1 MPHYPRRS
9 LDSPFAGGAAFDVQ
23 RPAVAERGGAYGPVF
38 WAAYIANALTMI
50 AITLLVRYADFV
62 THLGGAEGQ
71 LGLIVGVGMIG
82 SLCMRVGQGV
92 GIDRYGPRLIWRW
105 SMVFFIVSLVAH
117 LWITSAT
124 SFEIFAIRI
133 LMQTSIAGIF
143 GASITYISRRVPPD
157 RMAEIIG
164 TLGTS
169 GFVGFLVGPQLGDWI
184 CRGSVIEREQL
195 NWLFL
200 TAAGLA
206 TGGLVAVYWA
216 TRGETIKSSRRQ
228 PPVLPL
234 VRRYNPG
241 FVLLVAVVVGGGIT
255 IPHTFLRT
263 FAAERNISQIGFF
276 FIVYACTAFV
286 ARMMARGLYAKYG
299 NRPWIV
305 AGLALLAISM
315 GLYLVVHQVWQ
326 LAIPAVFAGAGHAI
340 LFPAIMAAGSTRF
353 PERYRGLGTT
363 LMLSMYDIGNL
374 IGAPVVGG
382 TLHLARLAGLPA
394 YTVMFTGV
402 AGSIGIMA
410 AAYWWRTRKPAPNA
424 TYFAPR
430 SGERFGASRRFF
442 KEFKPSL
449 TIVEPA
455 ASAIP
460 LKVSGVEPAPSIAMR
475 ATVTEEVK
483 DRDVAEPSACGQ
495 TAMTDR

>member
-1 MPHYPRRS
+1 MPQIPRRS
-9 LDSPFAGGAAFDVQ
+9 LDSPFAGGAPFDT
-23 RPAVAERGGAYGPVF
+23 RLPAAEEASDAYGPVF
-38 WAAYIANALTMI
+38 WAAYVANALTMI

-82 SLCMRVGQGV
+82 SLCMRVAQGV

-105 SMVFFIVSLVAH
+105 SMFFFIVSLVAH
-117 LWITSAT
+117 LWINSSSGFA
-124 SFEIFAIRI
+124 IFAVRI

-143 GASITYISRRVPPD
+143 GASITYISRRVPPE

-184 CRGSVIEREQL
+184 CGGAVIEREQL

-206 TGGLVAVYWA
+206 TGGLIAVCYA
-216 TRGETIKSSRRQ
+216 TRGKTVRSNRRQ

-263 FAAERNISQIGFF
+263 FAAERDISQIGFF

-286 ARMMARGLYAKYG
+286 ARMMARGLFAKYG
-299 NRPWIV
+299 NRPWIIG
-305 AGLALLAISM
+305 GLTLLAISM
-315 GLYLVVHQVWQ
+315 SLYLAVHQVWQ
-326 LAIPAVFAGAGHAI
+326 LAIPAICAGAGHAV

-374 IGAPVVGG
+374 IGAPLVGG
-382 TLHLARLAGLPA
+382 SLHLARLAGLPA
-394 YTVMFTGV
+394 YPLMFLGV
-402 AGSIGIMA
+402 AALIGLMA
-410 AAYWWRTRKPAPNA
+410 TGYWWRTRELQ
-424 TYFAPR
+424 T
-430 SGERFGASRRFF
+430 SRTRR
-442 KEFKPSL
+442 L
-449 TIVEPA
+449 A
-455 ASAIP
+455 AST
-460 LKVSGVEPAPSIAMR
+460 KTDRCDEEP
-475 ATVTEEVK
+475 
-483 DRDVAEPSACGQ
+483 VACVQ

>member
-1 MPHYPRRS
+1 
-9 LDSPFAGGAAFDVQ
+9 
-23 RPAVAERGGAYGPVF
+23 
-38 WAAYIANALTMI
+38 MI

-82 SLCMRVGQGV
+82 SLCMRVAQGV

-105 SMVFFIVSLVAH
+105 SMFFFIVSLVAH
-117 LWITSAT
+117 LWIDSAS
-124 SFEIFAIRI
+124 SFEIFAVRI

-143 GASITYISRRVPPD
+143 GASITYISRRVPPE

-184 CRGSVIEREQL
+184 CGGEVIERQQL
-195 NWLFL
+195 NLLFL

-206 TGGLVAVYWA
+206 AGGLVAVCYA
-216 TRGETIKSSRRQ
+216 TRGQTVRSNRRQ
-228 PPVLPL
+228 PPVIPL

-263 FAAERNISQIGFF
+263 FAAERDIAQIGFF

-286 ARMMARGLYAKYG
+286 ARMFARGLFAKYG
-299 NRPWIV
+299 NRPWIIG
-305 AGLALLAISM
+305 GLTLLAISM
-315 GLYLVVHQVWQ
+315 ALYLVVFQVWQ
-326 LAIPAVFAGAGHAI
+326 LAIPAICAGAGHAI

-374 IGAPVVGG
+374 IGAPLVGG
-382 TLHLARLAGLPA
+382 SLHLARLAGWPA
-394 YTVMFTGV
+394 YPVMFLGV
-402 AGSIGIMA
+402 AGLIGGMA
-410 AAYWWRTRKPAPNA
+410 AVYWWRTRAVTSSIVDRPA
-424 TYFAPR
+424 FAA
-430 SGERFGASRRFF
+430 EDA
-442 KEFKPSL
+442 KELRK
-449 TIVEPA
+449 
-455 ASAIP
+455 
-460 LKVSGVEPAPSIAMR
+460 
-475 ATVTEEVK
+475 
-483 DRDVAEPSACGQ
+483 AEPVGCGQ
-495 TAMTDR
+495 PSMTDR

>member
-9 LDSPFAGGAAFDVQ
+9 LDSPFTGGAAFDAQ
-23 RPAVAERGGAYGPVF
+23 APAIAVRGGAYGPVF
-38 WAAYIANALTMI
+38 WAAYVANALTMI

-82 SLCMRVGQGV
+82 SLCMRVAQGI

-105 SMVFFIVSLVAH
+105 SMFFFIVSLVAH

-124 SFEIFAIRI
+124 GFEIFAVRI

-143 GASITYISRRVPPD
+143 GASITYISRRVPPE
-157 RMAEIIG
+157 RMAEIVG

-184 CRGSVIEREQL
+184 CRGSVIERVQL

-206 TGGLVAVYWA
+206 AGGLVAVCWA
-216 TRGETIKSSRRQ
+216 TRGETIKSKRRQ
-228 PPVLPL
+228 PPVIPL

-241 FVLLVAVVVGGGIT
+241 FLLLVAIVVGGGIT

-263 FAAERNISQIGFF
+263 FAAERDISQIGFY

-286 ARMMARGLYAKYG
+286 ARMMARGLYSKYG

-305 AGLALLAISM
+305 VGLALLSISM
-315 GLYLVVHQVWQ
+315 ALYLVVDQVWQ
-326 LAIPAVFAGAGHAI
+326 LAIPAICAGAGHAL

-382 TLHLARLAGLPA
+382 TLHLARLVGLPA
-394 YTVMFTGV
+394 YPMMFSGV
-402 AGSIGIMA
+402 AGLIGVMA
-410 AAYWWRTRKPAPNA
+410 AAYWWRTQKPKPVKTVSA
-424 TYFAPR
+424 TLAAEVPVR
-430 SGERFGASRRFF
+430 CSA
-442 KEFKPSL
+442 
-449 TIVEPA
+449 EPA
-455 ASAIP
+455 ACVQS
-460 LKVSGVEPAPSIAMR
+460 SS
-475 ATVTEEVK
+475 
-483 DRDVAEPSACGQ
+483 
-495 TAMTDR
+495 TDR